1 MPQHKSSKKRVKQDI
16 KKKLENNILNS
27 RYKSSI
33 KNFLENIEKK
43 DFQKSSELFK
53 KVNSLAFKASNKGI
67 IKRRTASRK
76 ISNLAKLVNSKISP
90 K

>member
-27 RYKSSI
+27 RFKSSI
-33 KNFLENIEKK
+33 KIFLEKIEKK

-67 IKRRTASRK
+67 MKRRAASRK